1 MVHRHVLVMILLRRN
16 VLLFA
21 CATLLTLY
29 MSSGSGIR
37 QRLGVADS
45 KPVSTVTGPKAAG
58 GIRNRLL
65 ESNSSS
71 SSSAQSKSVREPG
84 IRKRLNLDQRAE
96 TNASAPLTK
105 TLKRDWA
112 RGQATTPKVL
122 QYARDA
128 KLSGAANLGSLAEE
142 TTGKNNFRKMKRAA
156 GPTAIPR
163 TYIEIPKGESG
174 FLYPHPVN
182 DPVDAF
188 CRAIKDDEKK
198 LHRFG
203 ADLDQQVPDFWENIS
218 GTDLFTAIAANV
230 DVSASLP
237 GWIHGDGAPTNKV
250 DGLFTISWGCTLA
263 RGPTATSRFIYT
275 VCKESLI
282 TDGTL
287 ERLFDHLAFRM
298 NVLVTGK
305 EPERLWNGRKIQKL
319 GRTSI
324 QTAGSLRPFSSRG
337 IGSSLGIL
345 YIYLDGTI
353 AITCAL
359 TVGQAIR
366 IKNYGGRGLEL
377 TGGGLQSGITNN
389 F

>member
-1 MVHRHVLVMILLRRN
+1 
-16 VLLFA
+16 
-21 CATLLTLY
+21 
-29 MSSGSGIR
+29 
-37 QRLGVADS
+37 
-45 KPVSTVTGPKAAG
+45 
-58 GIRNRLL
+58 
-65 ESNSSS
+65 
-71 SSSAQSKSVREPG
+71 
-84 IRKRLNLDQRAE
+84 LDQRAE

-105 TLKRDWA
+105 TFKKDWA

-163 TYIEIPKGESG
+163 TYIEIPKGGSG

-218 GTDLFTAIAANV
+218 GADLFTAIAANV

-275 VCKESLI
+275 VRKESLI

-305 EPERLWNGRKIQKL
+305 EPERLWNGRKNPKAGQDIDSDGWKFASIFLKGDWEFLGNIIHLPRWDNCNNMCSDCGASNSDQKL
-319 GRTSI
+319 RWTR
-324 QTAGSLRPFSSRG
+324 AGA
-337 IGSSLGIL
+337 
-345 YIYLDGTI
+345 DGWRSTK
-353 AITCAL
+353 
-359 TVGQAIR
+359 R
-366 IKNYGGRGLEL
+366 DHK
-377 TGGGLQSGITNN
+377 
-389 F
+389 